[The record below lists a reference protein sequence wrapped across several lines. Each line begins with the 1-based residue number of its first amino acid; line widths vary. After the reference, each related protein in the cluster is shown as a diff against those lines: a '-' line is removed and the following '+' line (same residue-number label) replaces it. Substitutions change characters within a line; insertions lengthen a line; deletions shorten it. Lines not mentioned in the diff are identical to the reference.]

1 MCIKIT
7 RTFNM
12 NNFKII
18 KFDELY
24 FDQTAELLSLFR
36 NQLRK
41 YKGIDNKPDID
52 SASKELTSILKD
64 NNYLIYLCLKNKI
77 VVGYMVL
84 KIDGVIWVEQIY
96 VIESYRR
103 KGIASLLYKEAE
115 KTSSNIGEE
124 TLFNCVH
131 PNNKAIISFLKSK
144 GYTVLNL
151 IEIRKPY
158 KDEKLNTVIKVGNND
173 FDY

>member
-1 MCIKIT
+1 MSQ
-7 RTFNM
+7 
-12 NNFKII
+12 FKVV
-18 KFDELY
+18 KYSKEY
-24 FDQTAELLSLFR
+24 FSKTAELLSLFR
-36 NQLRK
+36 YQLRK
-41 YKGIDNKPDID
+41 YKGIDSKPDIKSALEEVD
-52 SASKELTSILKD
+52 SFSKDE
-64 NNYLIYLCLKNKI
+64 NYPIYLCLEKEK

-96 VIESYRR
+96 VDESYRR
-103 KGIASLLYKEAE
+103 KGVASLLYEEAE
-115 KTSSNIGEE
+115 KISKKIGED

-131 PNNKAIISFLKSK
+131 PNNDGIISFLKAK

-158 KDEKLNTVIKVGNND
+158 KDEKTKTVIKVGNNE

>member
-1 MCIKIT
+1 MIAYRIN
-7 RTFNM
+7 NM
-12 NNFKII
+12 DKYEII
-18 KFDELY
+18 KFSEQY
-24 FDQTAELLSLFR
+24 FDQTAELISLFR

-41 YKGIDNKPDID
+41 YKGIDSTPDIV
-52 SASKELTSILKD
+52 SASKELTSISKD
-64 NNYLIYLCLKNKI
+64 ENYPIYLCLENEV
-77 VVGYMVL
+77 VVGYMML

-96 VIESYRR
+96 VKESYRR
-103 KGIASLLYKEAE
+103 KGIASLLYEEAE
-115 KTSSNIGEE
+115 KRSKEIGED

-131 PNNKAIISFLKSK
+131 LNNEAIISFLKSK

-158 KDEKLNTVIKVGNND
+158 KNEKLNTIVKVGNND

>member
-1 MCIKIT
+1 
-7 RTFNM
+7 M
-12 NNFKII
+12 NKYEVI
-18 KFDELY
+18 KFDKQY
-24 FDQTAELLSLFR
+24 FDQTAELISLFR

-41 YKGIDNKPDID
+41 YKGIDSNPDIN
-52 SASKELTSILKD
+52 SASEELISISKD
-64 NNYLIYLCLKNKI
+64 ENYPIYLCLENKI
-77 VVGYMVL
+77 VVGYMIL

-96 VIESYRR
+96 VRESYRR

-115 KTSSNIGEE
+115 KISSKIGEE

-131 PNNKAIISFLKSK
+131 PNNDAIICFLKSK

-151 IEIRKPY
+151 IEVRKPY
-158 KDEKLNTVIKVGNND
+158 KNEKLNTIIKVGNNE

>member
-1 MCIKIT
+1 MSQ
-7 RTFNM
+7 
-12 NNFKII
+12 FKVV
-18 KFDELY
+18 KYSKEY
-24 FDQTAELLSLFR
+24 FSKTAELLSLFR
-36 NQLRK
+36 YQLRK
-41 YKGIDNKPDID
+41 YKGIDSKPDIKSALEEVD
-52 SASKELTSILKD
+52 SFSKDE
-64 NNYLIYLCLKNKI
+64 NYPIYLCLEKEK

-96 VIESYRR
+96 VDESYRR
-103 KGIASLLYKEAE
+103 KGVASLLYEEA
-115 KTSSNIGEE
+115 KKIAKKIGED

-131 PNNKAIISFLKSK
+131 PNNDGIISFLKAK

-158 KDEKLNTVIKVGNND
+158 KDEKTKTVIKVGNNE

>member
-1 MCIKIT
+1 MSQ
-7 RTFNM
+7 
-12 NNFKII
+12 FKVV
-18 KFDELY
+18 KYSKEY
-24 FDQTAELLSLFR
+24 FSKTAELLSLFR
-36 NQLRK
+36 YQLRK
-41 YKGIDNKPDID
+41 YKGIDSKPDIKSALEEVD
-52 SASKELTSILKD
+52 SFSKDE
-64 NNYLIYLCLKNKI
+64 NYPIYLCLEKEK

-96 VIESYRR
+96 VDESYRR
-103 KGIASLLYKEAE
+103 KGVASLLYEEAE
-115 KTSSNIGEE
+115 KISKKIGED

-131 PNNKAIISFLKSK
+131 PNNDGIISFLKSK

-158 KDEKLNTVIKVGNND
+158 KDEKTKTVIKVGNNE